1 MKTLSNENFEQEWAT
16 FQSYLMK
23 GGVINNFNLET
34 LKVQLKNASCTLSE
48 DTGCAYAGAL
58 IHHANL
64 INAIALRLAKMVST
78 SLPVNEGSLAKVCCL
93 QHLSKIEMYEPND
106 NQWEIENRGLTYKFR
121 NNEGRLKFGERSI
134 MRAMNLQIT
143 FTPSEW
149 EAMRALDNI
158 EENKNG
164 KYFDNPLTMIVRMA
178 NEIAYQLKKTKA

>member
-16 FQSYLMK
+16 FQSYLMR

-34 LKVQLKNASCTLSE
+34 LKAQLKNASCALSE

-78 SLPVNEGSLAKVCCL
+78 SLPMSEESLAKVCCL

-106 NQWEIENRGLTYKFR
+106 NQWEIEKRGLAYKFR

-134 MRAMNLQIT
+134 MRAVNLQIT

-149 EAMRALDNI
+149 EAMRALDNTD
-158 EENKNG
+158 ENQNG
-164 KYFDNPLTMIVRMA
+164 KYFDCPLTMIVRMA
-178 NEIAYQLKKTKA
+178 NEIAYQIEKTKA